1 MQGQFSEEC
10 HLDLQLA
17 HRAAFGFANLSL
29 KEFSLWANSMGTLLL
44 SDTDVGV
51 HSPQG
56 REQEERMLEFYAVFH
71 ELITPSVC
79 Q

>member
-1 MQGQFSEEC
+1 MQGQLSEEC
-10 HLDLQLA
+10 YPDLQLA

-29 KEFSLWANSMGTLLL
+29 KEFSPWDDSVGTLLL

-56 REQEERMLEFYAVFH
+56 REQGERMLKFYAVFH
-71 ELITPSVC
+71 QLITSSVC